1 MKSYKDLEVY
11 NLGLELFYKCHCY
24 SLKLPKY
31 ELYELGSKLR
41 RSADSVATDIV
52 EGYGRKKYKP
62 DFVRFLTY
70 SYASC
75 LETVFH
81 IEKISILYPEIIE
94 NKTEFISKYNE
105 LSSKIYNFTK
115 YVEEN
120 WKT

>member
-105 LSSKIYNFTK
+105 LSSKIYNFTLFFK
-115 YVEEN
+115 EYS
-120 WKT
+120 